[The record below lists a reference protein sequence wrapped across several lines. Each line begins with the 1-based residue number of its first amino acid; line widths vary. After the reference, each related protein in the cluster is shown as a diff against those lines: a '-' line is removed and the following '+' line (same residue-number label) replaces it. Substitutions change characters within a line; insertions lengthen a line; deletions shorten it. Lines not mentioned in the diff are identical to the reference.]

1 MDNPRAPAILR
12 GMKQHDHD
20 VVIAGGGLN
29 GPALALALAQGGLR
43 VAVVD
48 AEPLRARADVAFDGR
63 AYALALASV
72 RLLRTIGVW
81 GRVAAQAQPMTAVRA
96 TEGAA
101 GQGALPFGL
110 TFDSAELD
118 EGAGGAVGQMLE
130 DRHLYAAFV
139 AAMEAEPNITLI
151 PATRVIAQEA
161 GPGGIAISLSDGR
174 VLNAAL
180 LVGADGR
187 RSGVAERA
195 GIQREGWG
203 YGQTAL
209 VCAID
214 HDLPHNGVA
223 WQFFMENGPLAILP
237 LPPGTRSSIVWSETD
252 ANARAIAALSDNE
265 FLAVLRPRFGDFL
278 GAIRLAGPRFTY
290 PLNLTLARDYI
301 GTRLALIGDAAH
313 GVHPIA
319 GQGLNL
325 GLRDVAALAEV
336 VIEAHRRGEDIG
348 SAIPLDRYQSWRRF
362 DSTALALGMDTVNKL
377 FSNGNPILRAGR
389 NLGMGMVNAIGPL
402 RRHFMRTAAGL
413 SAPLGAAL
421 PKLLTGRAP

>member
-1 MDNPRAPAILR
+1 ME
-12 GMKQHDHD
+12 QHDVD

-48 AEPLRARADVAFDGR
+48 AEPARARADAAFDGR

-72 RLLRTIGVW
+72 RLLRAIGVW
-81 GRVAAQAQPMTAVRA
+81 PQVAAQAQPMRAVRA
-96 TEGAA
+96 AEGHA
-101 GQGALPFGL
+101 GEGALPFGL
-110 TFDSAELD
+110 DFDSAEL
-118 EGAGGAVGQMLE
+118 EEGAVGQMLE
-130 DRHLYAAFV
+130 DRHLYAAFL
-139 AAMEAEPNITLI
+139 AAMEAAPGITLI
-151 PATRVIAQEA
+151 HRTRVVAQDA
-161 GPGGIAISLSDGR
+161 GPAGIAVTLSDGR
-174 VLNAAL
+174 VLRAGL

-195 GIQREGWG
+195 GITRTGWG

-209 VCAID
+209 VCAIEHERP
-214 HDLPHNGVA
+214 HDGVA

-237 LPPGTRSSIVWSETD
+237 LQPGNRSSIVWSESD
-252 ANARAIAALSDNE
+252 ANARTIAALDDAG

-290 PLNLTLARDYI
+290 PLNLTLARDYVAP
-301 GTRLALIGDAAH
+301 RVALIGDAAH

-336 VIEAHRRGEDIG
+336 VIEARRRGEDFA
-348 SAIPLDRYQSWRRF
+348 SPLVLDRYQAWRRF
-362 DSTALALGMDTVNKL
+362 DSTALALGMDAVNRL
-377 FSNGNPILRAGR
+377 FSNGNPLLRAGR
-389 NLGMGMVNAIGPL
+389 NLGMGMVNALGPL

-413 SAPLGAAL
+413 GKPLGA
-421 PKLLTGRAP
+421 PMPRLLTGRAI